1 MDFRIDVIGNKIYKV
16 KLLFWNSN
24 EIVLLWILKIM
35 KKIESY
41 LTVRP
46 CPSWFLYFAILH
58 FAFSDFIHEGIPG
71 YKIKFSFFSTMY
83 NLSEL
88 CGFVF
93 TWDEFGLVW
102 DVNGCPMF
110 EQWHNRT

>member
-1 MDFRIDVIGNKIYKV
+1 MNTKDHEENR
-16 KLLFWNSN
+16 KLFDGEAMS
-24 EIVLLWILKIM
+24 
-35 KKIESY
+35 
-41 LTVRP
+41 
-46 CPSWFLYFAILH
+46 SWFLYFAILH

-110 EQWHNRT
+110 EQ